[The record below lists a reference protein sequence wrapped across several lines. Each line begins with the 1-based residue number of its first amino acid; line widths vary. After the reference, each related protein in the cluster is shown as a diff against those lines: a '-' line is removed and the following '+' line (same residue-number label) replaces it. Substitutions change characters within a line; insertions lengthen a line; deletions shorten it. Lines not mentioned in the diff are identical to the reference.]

1 MIWKTFDGQPVRG
14 NLPRIIE
21 DAIVRETKVG
31 YKVKVCVGTDSR
43 VKMSRINFASVVV
56 VLREKN
62 GGYMFFNRSSMH
74 RNGLAMKERLIIE
87 VGKSVQIAF
96 ELNDVLMKYDVPLE
110 VHADINQD
118 EAYLSYTALKEALGY
133 IKGMGFDFKLKPDA
147 FASSSCADRLV

>member
-1 MIWKTFDGQPVRG
+1 MLWKTFDGQSLRG
-14 NLPRIIE
+14 NIPQIIE
-21 DAIVRETKVG
+21 DAILRESKDG

-56 VLREKN
+56 VLREIN
-62 GGYMFFNRSSMH
+62 GGYMFFNRSSIH
-74 RNGLAMKERLIIE
+74 RNNLTMKERLIIE
-87 VGKSVQIAF
+87 VGKSVQIAY

-118 EAYLSYTALKEALGY
+118 EAFPSYTAVKEALGY